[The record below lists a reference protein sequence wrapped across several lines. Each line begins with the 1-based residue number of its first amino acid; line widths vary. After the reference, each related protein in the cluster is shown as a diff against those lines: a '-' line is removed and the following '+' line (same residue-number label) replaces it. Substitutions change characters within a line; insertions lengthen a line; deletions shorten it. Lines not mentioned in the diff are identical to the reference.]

1 MMARWIRFRKDSG
14 PQWPIDFDEACARLA
29 SAQRVCAPRQASPIL
44 LWGEGDGEY
53 PFALIVPLRLAPG
66 RQQRWRA
73 WGLAPAVAAYR
84 QFGVPAYF
92 DDALDGG
99 DIWLHGRRISR
110 SVAAVLGECV
120 VLAASFLMQFPGKC
134 VATPSRE
141 LEQAFRLRL
150 EAQHGW
156 QFEHSWPTEAETA
169 SVAVA

>member
-1 MMARWIRFRKDSG
+1 MMARWIRAGRTE
-14 PQWPIDFDEACARLA
+14 PIDFDEACARLA
-29 SAQRVCAPRQASPIL
+29 SAQRADAGRPASPIL

-66 RQQRWRA
+66 RRQRWRA
-73 WGLAPAVAAYR
+73 WGLAPAVATYR

-92 DDALDGG
+92 EDALDGG

-110 SVAAVLGECV
+110 SVAETLGACLVLG
-120 VLAASFLMQFPGKC
+120 ASFLMQFPGSC

-141 LEQAFRLRL
+141 LEQAFRQRL

>member
-1 MMARWIRFRKDSG
+1 MMARWIRAGRTG
-14 PQWPIDFDEACARLA
+14 PIDFDEACARLA
-29 SAQRVCAPRQASPIL
+29 VAQRRQALPIL
-44 LWGEGDGEY
+44 LWGEGAGEY

-66 RQQRWRA
+66 RRQRWRS

-92 DDALDGG
+92 DDGVDNAVDGG

-110 SVAAVLGECV
+110 SVAETIGECL

-134 VATPSRE
+134 VATPSAW
-141 LEQAFRLRL
+141 LEQAVRLRL

-156 QFEHSWPTEAETA
+156 QFEHSWPSEAETA
-169 SVAVA
+169 SVALA